1 MKIGNKV
8 SAQVNEVA
16 LNAFQQQV
24 REKVSCAE
32 TKYSTEQSPNDERS
46 NVLPSSRISHGIY
59 KVNLNGA

>member
-16 LNAFQQQV
+16 FQQRV